1 MEEVCIHTIHTS
13 DGRFKTK
20 VVLRSTKINVPT
32 MRTLSFHEL
41 WTRLL
46 VQLMD
51 EYVHPSLQSQRSEA
65 PTSAPVATG
74 NDSRVPPIRLA
85 TSAEIMCLK

>member
-1 MEEVCIHTIHTS
+1 
-13 DGRFKTK
+13 
-20 VVLRSTKINVPT
+20 

-65 PTSAPVATG
+65 PTNERTGDDWKRFPGAP
-74 NDSRVPPIRLA
+74 NSPRHER
-85 TSAEIMCLK
+85 